1 MASIAPKPESHTI
14 TALVSDRP
22 GVLTRIS
29 GLFRRRGFN
38 IANLA
43 VGHSEMPNLSR
54 MTFVVEGDDYVV
66 EQVTKQLYKLIDV
79 VRVNDISSENIVIRE
94 LALIKVRANAQ
105 NRAEIIEIADIF
117 RSSVV
122 DVSPQMLII
131 ETTGDEEKI
140 DAMLQLLKP
149 FGIKEVMRT
158 GRVAMGRG
166 TSITGSSRKTNEL
179 NNKNA
184 PDTQV
189 IE

>member
-1 MASIAPKPESHTI
+1 MVPCIETCNNSSILNPYDLIVYDHTAHYTRESI
-14 TALVSDRP
+14 L
-22 GVLTRIS
+22 
-29 GLFRRRGFN
+29 N

-117 RSSVV
+117 RSSIV

-166 TSITGSSRKTNEL
+166 TSITGSSRKTKEL

>member
-1 MASIAPKPESHTI
+1 
-14 TALVSDRP
+14 
-22 GVLTRIS
+22 
-29 GLFRRRGFN
+29 
-38 IANLA
+38 
-43 VGHSEMPNLSR
+43 
-54 MTFVVEGDDYVV
+54 
-66 EQVTKQLYKLIDV
+66 
-79 VRVNDISSENIVIRE
+79 
-94 LALIKVRANAQ
+94 
-105 NRAEIIEIADIF
+105 
-117 RSSVV
+117 
-122 DVSPQMLII
+122 MLII

-166 TSITGSSRKTNEL
+166 TSITGSSRKTKEL

>member
-1 MASIAPKPESHTI
+1 MASVDSKTETHTI

-38 IANLA
+38 IANLS
-43 VGHSEMPNLSR
+43 VGRSEVPHLSR

-79 VRVNDISSENIVIRE
+79 VRVNDISNESIVTRE
-94 LALIKVRANAQ
+94 LALIKVKANAQ
-105 NRAEIIEIADIF
+105 NRAELIEIADIF
-117 RSSVV
+117 RSNII
-122 DVSPQMLII
+122 DVSTQMLII

-140 DAMLQLLKP
+140 DAMLKLLKP
-149 FGIKEVMRT
+149 FGVKEVMRT

-166 TSITGSSRKTNEL
+166 TMITGSVKKSKDSAE
-179 NNKNA
+179 KNA